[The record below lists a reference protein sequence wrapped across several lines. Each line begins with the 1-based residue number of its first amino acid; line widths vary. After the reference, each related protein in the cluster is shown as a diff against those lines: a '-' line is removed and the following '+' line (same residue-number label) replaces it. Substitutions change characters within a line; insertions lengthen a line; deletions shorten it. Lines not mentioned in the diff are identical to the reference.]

1 MEMSDT
7 QIKSFL
13 AIQTHER
20 FAKLFIKYTPTKLV
34 VISQKEIFMFNKEFN
49 YYQPVGIRG
58 KLMSLVSDV
67 LHAIIE
73 PWSEPFERK
82 FMEIKLDKTLNKEDK
97 DEEAER
103 IKKILK
109 SITNAIKCVETT
121 SFINS
126 IIDQIISI
134 LMLTAEEQ
142 EKLNRLPNYLNFKN
156 GKLNLKT
163 LDFTSRIPDDFIT
176 EFLDYDFKTD
186 ADPEKVKEVKGI
198 LKRICNSDKEDYTL
212 VTDFLGYAITS
223 ETKEQKFFN
232 GLGPSASNGKSTI
245 IKLVEEAFSIYVYK
259 AKKDLFCENYSKAH
273 KYFAEM
279 KGKRICYIEEQDKK
293 KQDAELMKDVVDGNK
308 MNNEVLFATT
318 EKIMIQFKLL
328 FLSNKLMNFDAD
340 NGMKRRIIHF
350 DFKNKFVEKENV
362 EKEQLIH
369 KEGKVYP
376 LDKTLQIR
384 FRDCDDL
391 KNALVHILILKS
403 KQYFDQGL
411 KVPSKYE
418 DLAKDMCEEN
428 DKFKNFFDS
437 HFVVTGDE
445 NDRVSKKEI
454 NDMMNVYNKCNYS
467 ERTIVDDIKRL
478 QLNYQRLLRAP
489 YKGASERGVVVGIR
503 KRDYVPDEE
512 STPDFVEEKPMASD
526 LDFGLDMEYVGQEH
540 PSVTIEERSN
550 AEHLNLL
557 SQASLLNELQK
568 ELREEKKQKNEY
580 WDERDALKEEV
591 ERLKAEIAELKK
603 KGAVSV
609 PTVPEPITEL
619 KCAYAQI
626 KEERAEMTKKWR
638 LYYDMWY
645 ATLSEEDKKK
655 ETERYHNEGACQS
668 ENRIGTTDWVHEYEK
683 LINKQ
688 KKAIKVPVLE
698 AEVNF
703 IDELEAAPVK
713 VVESEQEPD
722 FLDELEAAPVKQPK
736 TKDKRNETMDKM
748 QLKLSKK

>member
-7 QIKSFL
+7 EIKSFL

-73 PWSEPFERK
+73 PWSVPFEKK
-82 FMEIKLDKTLNKEDK
+82 FLEIKLDKTLNKEDK
-97 DEEAER
+97 DEETER

-109 SITNAIKCVETT
+109 QITNAIKCVETT

-142 EKLNRLPNYLNFKN
+142 EKLDRLPNYLNFRN

-163 LDFTSRIPDDFIT
+163 LEFTNRTPDDFIT
-176 EFLDYDFKTD
+176 EFLDYDFKED
-186 ADPEKVKEVKGI
+186 PDPEKIKEVKGV
-198 LKRICNSDKEDYTL
+198 LKRICNSDKEDYNL

-245 IKLVEEAFSIYVYK
+245 IKLVEEAFGIYVYK
-259 AKKDLFCENYSKAH
+259 AKKDLFCENFSKAH

-318 EKIMIQFKLL
+318 QKIMIHFKLF

-369 KEGKVYP
+369 KEGKVYA
-376 LDKTLQIR
+376 LDKTLQIK
-384 FRDCDDL
+384 FRDSDDL
-391 KNALVHILILKS
+391 KNALVHILIHKS

-437 HFVVTGDE
+437 HFIVTNDE

-503 KRDYVPDEE
+503 KRDYVPDDEN
-512 STPDFVEEKPMASD
+512 TVNFVEEKPVRSD

-540 PSVTIEERSN
+540 PSITIE
-550 AEHLNLL
+550 
-557 SQASLLNELQK
+557 ELQK
-568 ELREEKKQKNEY
+568 ELREEKKQKNQY
-580 WDERDALKEEV
+580 WDERDVLREEN
-591 ERLKAEIAELKK
+591 ERLKAEIEELKK
-603 KGAVSV
+603 KCLV
-609 PTVPEPITEL
+609 PCAIVPEQEPDFL
-619 KCAYAQI
+619 
-626 KEERAEMTKKWR
+626 
-638 LYYDMWY
+638 
-645 ATLSEEDKKK
+645 
-655 ETERYHNEGACQS
+655 N
-668 ENRIGTTDWVHEYEK
+668 
-683 LINKQ
+683 
-688 KKAIKVPVLE
+688 
-698 AEVNF
+698 
-703 IDELEAAPVK
+703 ELEAAPVK
-713 VVESEQEPD
+713 VVESEQEID
-722 FLDELEAAPVKQPK
+722 FIDELEAAPVKPPK
-736 TKDKRNETMDKM
+736 MKEKRNETMDKM
-748 QLKLSKK
+748 QQKMSKK

>member
-73 PWSEPFERK
+73 PWSETFEK
-82 FMEIKLDKTLNKEDK
+82 KVLEIKLNKVLSKTDK

-103 IKKILK
+103 AMKMVKMV
-109 SITNAIKCVETT
+109 TNAIKCVETT

-163 LDFTSRIPDDFIT
+163 LDFTGRTPDDFIT
-176 EFLDYDFKTD
+176 EFLDYDFKPD

-198 LKRICNSDKEDYTL
+198 IKRICNSDKEDYNL

-308 MNNEVLFATT
+308 MNNEVLFSTT

-384 FRDCDDL
+384 FRDCDEL

-503 KRDYVPDEE
+503 KRDYVPDDE
-512 STPDFVEEKPMASD
+512 TTVNFVEEKPVRSD
-526 LDFGLDMEYVGQEH
+526 LDFGLDMEPVGQEH
-540 PSVTIEERSN
+540 PSVTIE
-550 AEHLNLL
+550 
-557 SQASLLNELQK
+557 ELQK

-580 WDERDALKEEV
+580 WDERDVLKEEN

-603 KGAVSV
+603 KCVVPVRSQFSLKENSEPMPSKKSEDFLDNV
-609 PTVPEPITEL
+609 PTVPKSEPDFL
-619 KCAYAQI
+619 
-626 KEERAEMTKKWR
+626 
-638 LYYDMWY
+638 
-645 ATLSEEDKKK
+645 
-655 ETERYHNEGACQS
+655 
-668 ENRIGTTDWVHEYEK
+668 
-683 LINKQ
+683 
-688 KKAIKVPVLE
+688 
-698 AEVNF
+698 
-703 IDELEAAPVK
+703 DELEAAPVK
-713 VVESEQEPD
+713 VVESEQEID
-722 FLDELEAAPVKQPK
+722 FIDELEAAPVKAPK
-736 TKDKRNETMDKM
+736 NKDKRNETMDKM